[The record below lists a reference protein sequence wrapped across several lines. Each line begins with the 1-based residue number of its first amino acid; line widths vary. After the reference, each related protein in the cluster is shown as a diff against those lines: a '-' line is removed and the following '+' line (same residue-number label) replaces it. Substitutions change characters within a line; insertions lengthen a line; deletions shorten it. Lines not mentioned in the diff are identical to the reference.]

1 MLALVIDETPAQAHA
16 WSGGFFIMDAM
27 RYVSHLIENLAHV
40 TGGEDRDACD
50 PAWLLGYVAGG
61 RDRSAARAGA

>member
-1 MLALVIDETPAQAHA
+1 
-16 WSGGFFIMDAM
+16 MDAM
-27 RYVSHLIENLAHV
+27 QYVLHLIENLAHV

>member
-1 MLALVIDETPAQAHA
+1 
-16 WSGGFFIMDAM
+16 MDAM

-50 PAWLLGYVAGG
+50 PAWLLGYAAGGG